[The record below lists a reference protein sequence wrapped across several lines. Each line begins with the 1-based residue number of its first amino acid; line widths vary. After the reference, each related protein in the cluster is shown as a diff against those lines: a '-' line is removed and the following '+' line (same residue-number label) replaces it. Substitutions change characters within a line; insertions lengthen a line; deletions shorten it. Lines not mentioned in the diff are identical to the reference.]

1 MKEAQSIR
9 RELVTHMNLL
19 LTNHAVVCLPT
30 APSLPPLLRE
40 NLSERRPLLSRI
52 VQMTCIA
59 GTLGAPQINLPLAE
73 IDGIPIGL
81 SLIGARGSDEMLI
94 TFASKVANMLE
105 NERIR

>member
-1 MKEAQSIR
+1 
-9 RELVTHMNLL
+9 
-19 LTNHAVVCLPT
+19 
-30 APSLPPLLRE
+30 
-40 NLSERRPLLSRI
+40 
-52 VQMTCIA
+52 MTCIA